1 MRAGQFIFGLFLLL
15 WAERVCAQLNNRVFE
30 DRMAVEE
37 ADSGKLYAG
46 VNALGFFK
54 NNEYVRTIID
64 GYTLFGYQFQPFL
77 SYHVSKN
84 VRMDVG
90 AYFQQDFGN
99 SKLSTTAPIFSIKWR
114 KKEYSVIFGNLE
126 SSLNHRLIEPL
137 YDFERVLTNRLETGV
152 QLQINREDL
161 FVDVWIDWQYMQY
174 WRDPRQE
181 QLAGGLSLQKR
192 VLKFS
197 GGSSLSIPVQIMARH
212 QGGQLDVAG
221 LPIQTLVN
229 TATGLVWTQPTQ
241 GWAKQLT
248 FSGYYVFDKDITKT
262 RQAYLDGDS
271 FYLNGTVSTKFGL
284 DIMASYWQ
292 GREFMSFQGGKT
304 YQAVS
309 YFDPRRIQ
317 PSTQLMILRFM
328 YDYKVTDN
336 LYLTLRYEPYYD
348 IAFQSFQYSYA
359 LYINYRDRYFLAKRK
374 K

>member
-1 MRAGQFIFGLFLLL
+1 MRIGQFIFTLLL
-15 WAERVCAQLNNRVFE
+15 LLCAERLYAQLNNRVFE
-30 DRMAVEE
+30 DRMDVQE

-54 NNEYVRTIID
+54 NNEYVNTIIN

-84 VRMDVG
+84 VRIDAG
-90 AYFQQDFGN
+90 GYFQKDFGN
-99 SKLSTTAPIFSIKWR
+99 SKFSTTAPIFSIKWR

-126 SSLNHRLIEPL
+126 SSLNHRLVEPL
-137 YDFERVLTNRLETGV
+137 YDFERVLNNRLETGV
-152 QLQINREDL
+152 QLQVNREDL
-161 FVDVWIDWQYMQY
+161 FVDLWIDWQYMQY

-181 QLAGGLSLQKR
+181 QLAGGLSMQKR
-192 VLKFS
+192 VLKLNG
-197 GGSSLSIPVQIMARH
+197 GGSLAIPVQIIGRH
-212 QGGQLDVAG
+212 QGGQLDIAG

-229 TATGLVWTQPTQ
+229 TATGIVWTQPTG
-241 GWAKQLT
+241 GWAKQFT
-248 FSGYYVFDKDITKT
+248 FAGYYVYDKDITKT

-271 FYLNGTVSTKFGL
+271 FYLNGTLTTKFGL

-292 GREFMSFQGGKT
+292 GREFMSFQGGKI
-304 YQAVS
+304 YEAVS
-309 YFDPRRIQ
+309 YFDPTVIQ
-317 PSTQLMILRFM
+317 PSPHLMILRFL

-348 IAFQSFQYSYA
+348 LSFKSFQYSYA
-359 LYINYRDRYFLAKRK
+359 VYVNYRDRYFLTKRK

>member
-1 MRAGQFIFGLFLLL
+1 MS
-15 WAERVCAQLNNRVFE
+15 
-30 DRMAVEE
+30 VEE
-37 ADSGKLYAG
+37 ADSGRLYAG

-84 VRMDVG
+84 VRIDAG
-90 AYFQQDFGN
+90 GYFQKDFGN
-99 SKLSTTAPIFSIKWR
+99 SKFSTTAPIFSIKWR

-152 QLQINREDL
+152 QLQYNREDF

-174 WRDPRQE
+174 WQDPRQE

-192 VLKFS
+192 ILKLN
-197 GGSSLSIPVQIMARH
+197 GGGSLSIPVQVIGRH

-221 LPIQTLVN
+221 LPIQTIMN
-229 TATGLVWTQPTQ
+229 TATGLVWTQPSQ
-241 GWAKQLT
+241 GWAKQYT
-248 FSGYYVFDKDITKT
+248 FSAYYVFDKDITKT

-309 YFDPRRIQ
+309 YFDPTRIQ
-317 PSTQLMILRFM
+317 PSPQLMILRFL
-328 YDYKVTDN
+328 YDYKITDN

-348 IAFQSFQYSYA
+348 MAFKSFQYSYG
-359 LYINYRDRYFLAKRK
+359 LYVNYRDRYFLAKRK